1 MKKTLLMVVLLS
13 ATLLACNNQTQSTEG
28 ETAASEEPEST
39 PSPEIELTTFGY
51 LPSVTGCSCY
61 LAEDSTQ
68 YRNEQFVYAEKYGTP
83 TGEDFAFIAIN
94 GEQVRLRIQDFQ
106 IDNEARTR
114 KDVYANDNY
123 EVTVDLQETKR
134 ADQEV
139 MVNTGTLT
147 LKTQEGKTVEQEVYG
162 VCGC

>member
-1 MKKTLLMVVLLS
+1 MKTLTRIPVDSSMLS
-13 ATLLACNNQTQSTEG
+13 AVG
-28 ETAASEEPEST
+28 YDEEKQV
-39 PSPEIELTTFGY
+39 FY
-51 LPSVTGCSCY
+51 
-61 LAEDSTQ
+61 AEFSRDGKI
-68 YRNEQFVYAEKYGTP
+68 YAEKYGTP
-83 TGEDFAFIAIN
+83 TDEDFAFIAIN
-94 GEQVRLRIQDFQ
+94 GEQVRLRMQDFQ

-114 KDVYANDNY
+114 KVVYANDNY